1 MNNLFID
8 LKQTLKAAE
17 IITTHIYIL
26 IFLFFF
32 ICVWILSS
40 VPNLRFRASNLN
52 NEELHLLHRFRHK
65 TVNVAAEYVLQTLIH
80 SVKASD

>member
-32 ICVWILSS
+32 ICVS
-40 VPNLRFRASNLN
+40 
-52 NEELHLLHRFRHK
+52 EL
-65 TVNVAAEYVLQTLIH
+65 AI
-80 SVKASD
+80 